1 MAEFE
6 KVEFEFPDEV
16 EAKQEKEVAQEV
28 EKEPEF
34 EIEIEDDTPVQDR
47 NRAPL
52 PKEIV
57 EELDNDSLDE
67 YSDKVK
73 IRLKQM
79 KKVWHDERRE
89 KEAAAREREEALTLA
104 RKAMEENKTLRK
116 TLAKGEGT
124 LLESFRGAAT
134 SELEMA
140 KREYRE
146 AYEAGDADKL
156 VEAQEKMT
164 AAKLR
169 VERVADAERN
179 RQENAL
185 QTSEDDVQIPH
196 RQAQTPVRDTK
207 AATWQSRNT
216 WFGQDDE
223 MTSLALGL
231 HEKLVKE
238 NGMAYATTDE
248 YYKRIDQTMRKR
260 FPENFEEEKTQEDVK
275 PTSRTKPSTVVAP
288 ASRSTSSKRIT
299 LTTSAQAIA
308 KKLGLTNEQYARE
321 LMKME
326 AQNG

>member
-6 KVEFEFPDEV
+6 KVEFEFPDEI
-16 EAKQEKEVAQEV
+16 EAKQQKAAAQET
-28 EKEPEF
+28 EKDTDDF
-34 EIEIEDDTPVQDR
+34 EIEVEDDTPVQDR
-47 NRAPL
+47 NRSPL

-57 EELDNDSLDE
+57 DELESDTLDD

-89 KEAAAREREEALTLA
+89 KEAASREANEAVNTAQRLLN
-104 RKAMEENKTLRK
+104 ENKALK
-116 TLAKGEGT
+116 AKLSQGEGT
-124 LLESFRGAAT
+124 LLESFKNTAAT
-134 SELEMA
+134 ELESA

-146 AYEAGDADKL
+146 AYEAGDSERL
-156 VEAQEKMT
+156 VDAQEKMT
-164 AAKLR
+164 NAKIKA
-169 VERVADAERN
+169 ERVQDAERY
-179 RQENAL
+179 RKESAL
-185 QTSEDDVQIPH
+185 QSPEVDVQIQP
-196 RQAQTPVRDTK
+196 RQAQNPVRDTK
-207 AATWQSRNT
+207 AVSWQEKNH

-260 FPENFEEEKTQEDVK
+260 FPENFEEEKTQDDER
-275 PTSRTKPSTVVAP
+275 SHQRTKPSTVVAP
-288 ASRSTSSKRIT
+288 ATRSTSSKKIK
-299 LTTSAQAIA
+299 LSTSQQSLA

-321 LMKME
+321 LIKME
-326 AQNG
+326 A

>member
-6 KVEFEFPDEV
+6 KVEFEFPDEI
-16 EAKQEKEVAQEV
+16 EAKGKPEVAQEN
-28 EKEPEF
+28 EKESPDF
-34 EIEIEDDTPVQDR
+34 EIEIEDDTPPEDR

-57 EELDNDSLDE
+57 EELDNDPLDD

-89 KEAAAREREEALTLA
+89 KEAAAREAQEALNAAQKLLN
-104 RKAMEENKTLRK
+104 ENKALK
-116 TLAKGEGT
+116 AKLSQGEDT
-124 LLESFRGAAT
+124 IIESYKGAAE

-146 AYEAGDADKL
+146 AYEAGDGDKL

-164 AAKLR
+164 SARMK
-169 VERVADAERN
+169 VERAFQAS
-179 RQENAL
+179 QQKKENAL
-185 QTSEDDVQIPH
+185 QSQEIDVQIPQ
-196 RQAQTPVRDTK
+196 RQAQTPVRDMK
-207 AATWQSRNT
+207 AVTWQEKNT

-231 HEKLVKE
+231 HERLVKE

-260 FPENFEEEKTQEDVK
+260 FPENFEEVSTQDDDK
-275 PTSRTKPSTVVAP
+275 PTSRKPSTVVAP
-288 ASRSTSSKRIT
+288 ATRSTSSKKIR
-299 LTTSAQAIA
+299 LNNSQLSIA
-308 KKLGLTNEQYARE
+308 KKLGLTPEQYARE
-321 LMKME
+321 LIKME
-326 AQNG
+326 A

>member
-6 KVEFEFPDEV
+6 KVEFEFPDEI
-16 EAKQEKEVAQEV
+16 EAKEKEVAIQEN
-28 EKEPEF
+28 EKEDDIS
-34 EIEIEDDTPVQDR
+34 IEIEDDTPPQDR
-47 NRAPL
+47 DRAPL

-57 EELDNDSLDE
+57 EELEKDSLDE

-79 KKVWHDERRE
+79 KKVWHDERRA
-89 KEAAAREREEALTLA
+89 KEASAREAQEALTAAQKLLQ
-104 RKAMEENKTLRK
+104 ENKTLK
-116 TLAKGEGT
+116 AKLSKGEGT
-124 LLESFRGAAT
+124 LLESFKGAAE

-156 VEAQEKMT
+156 IEAQEKMT
-164 AAKLR
+164 SAKMR
-169 VERVADAERN
+169 VERVADAERF

-185 QTSEDDVQIPH
+185 QEQEDVVQMPH

-207 AATWQSRNT
+207 AATWQEKNT
-216 WFGQDDE
+216 WFGQDEE

-231 HEKLVKE
+231 HERLVKE

-260 FPENFEEEKTQEDVK
+260 FPENFEEASTQDDEK
-275 PTSRTKPSTVVAP
+275 PASRKPSTVVAP
-288 ASRSTSSKRIT
+288 ATRSTSSKKIR
-299 LTTSAQAIA
+299 LNTSQLSIA
-308 KKLGLTNEQYARE
+308 KKLGLTPEQYARE
-321 LMKME
+321 LIKME
-326 AQNG
+326 A

>member
-6 KVEFEFPDEV
+6 KVEFEFPDEI
-16 EAKQEKEVAQEV
+16 EAKKERAAAQET
-28 EKEPEF
+28 EKPDF

-104 RKAMEENKTLRK
+104 RKALDENKALK
-116 TLAKGEGT
+116 AKLTQGEGT
-124 LLESFRGAAT
+124 LLESFKGAAE
-134 SELEMA
+134 SELEIA

-156 VEAQEKMT
+156 IEAQEKMT
-164 AAKLR
+164 SAKMR
-169 VERVADAERN
+169 VERVADAERY
-179 RQENAL
+179 RKENAL
-185 QTSEDDVQIPH
+185 QTKEDDVQMSH

-207 AATWQSRNT
+207 ATSWQERNT

-275 PTSRTKPSTVVAP
+275 SSPRTKSSTVVAP

>member
-16 EAKQEKEVAQEV
+16 EAKQQSAAAQENDN
-28 EKEPEF
+28 EDDIS
-34 EIEIEDDTPVQDR
+34 IEIEDDTPPQDR

-57 EELDNDSLDE
+57 EELDNDSLDD

-89 KEAAAREREEALTLA
+89 KEAAARETQEALNAAQRLLN
-104 RKAMEENKTLRK
+104 ENKTLKAR
-116 TLAKGEGT
+116 LSQGEDT
-124 LLESFRGAAT
+124 IIESFKGAAE

-156 VEAQEKMT
+156 VDAQEKMT
-164 AAKLR
+164 SAKMK
-169 VERVADAERN
+169 VERAFQAS
-179 RQENAL
+179 RQKKENAL
-185 QTSEDDVQIPH
+185 QESEVDVQIPQ
-196 RQAQTPVRDTK
+196 RQAQTPVRDMK
-207 AATWQSRNT
+207 AATWQEKNT

-260 FPENFEEEKTQEDVK
+260 FPENFEEASTQDDDK
-275 PTSRTKPSTVVAP
+275 SPSRKPSTVVAP
-288 ASRSTSSKRIT
+288 ATRSTSSKKIR
-299 LTTSAQAIA
+299 LNNSQLSIA
-308 KKLGLTNEQYARE
+308 KKLGLTPEQYARE
-321 LMKME
+321 LIKME
-326 AQNG
+326 A